1 LYPVSGISYEKIVQK
16 KDPGND
22 PQCDTSDTI
31 FSKVIDLYGLLDR
44 MYPVSKKVYENV
56 QKKIPVGDVLKTPLI
71 L

>member
-1 LYPVSGISYEKIVQK
+1 
-16 KDPGND
+16 
-22 PQCDTSDTI
+22 
-31 FSKVIDLYGLLDR
+31 VIDLYGLLDR